1 MGLTALK
8 IMAQIHIVG
17 DFGTAIVSGKG
28 PDPIYTGHISY
39 MDPEIY
45 LIYHNPPL
53 CKFFVF
59 FLFKYKINTFS
70 VASIQAY

>member
-39 MDPEIY
+39 MDPGIY
-45 LIYHNPPL
+45 LIHHNPPL
-53 CKFFVF
+53 CKFFFLF
-59 FLFKYKINTFS
+59 FLNTK
-70 VASIQAY
+70 